1 VLKTRVN
8 EMLGVRYPILLA
20 PMGLISKPELV
31 SAVSDAGGLGMLS
44 AAFISPSEVREQIK
58 RTRELTDAPFGV
70 NVPIA
75 ISKADEVVDILIQEE
90 VSVVFTSAG
99 SPKILLEKIRGADMV
114 HLHMVP
120 TARIA
125 KKVEQMGVDML
136 VAQGGEAGGIVS
148 ENAVT
153 TMALIPQVVDAVS
166 IPVIAAGG
174 IADGRGLVAALA
186 LGAEGILM
194 GTRFIC
200 SKEAPVSEDYK
211 RAVIESKDDNT
222 VVAKIGTL
230 SSRVWRNKYVNER
243 GGVIDP
249 MEQMNLMRKAIQEG
263 DLDNAVYIMGMSSG
277 MIREIKSAEEI
288 INSIVDEAQKLA
300 KNLANKF

>member
-1 VLKTRVN
+1 MLKTRVN
-8 EMLGVRYPILLA
+8 EILGIKYPIFLA

-31 SAVSDAGGLGMLS
+31 SAVSNAGGLGMLS
-44 AAFISPSEVREQIK
+44 AAFISASEVREQIK
-58 RTRELTDAPFGV
+58 KTRGLTDAPFGV
-70 NVPIA
+70 NVPLA
-75 ISKADEVVDILIQEE
+75 ISKADEVMDVLIQEE

-99 SPKILLEKIRGADMV
+99 SPKNILEKIRGADMV
-114 HLHMVP
+114 HLHLIP

-136 VAQGGEAGGIVS
+136 VAQGGDAGGIVS
-148 ENAVT
+148 ENPVT
-153 TMALIPQVVDAVS
+153 TMALIPQVADAVEV
-166 IPVIAAGG
+166 PVIAAGG

-211 RAVIESKDDNT
+211 KAVIESMDDNT
-222 VVAKIGTL
+222 IVAKVGPL
-230 SSRVWRNKYVNER
+230 STRVWRNKYVNEK
-243 GGVIDP
+243 GGIIDP

-263 DLDNAVYIMGMSSG
+263 DLDNAVFVMGMSSG
-277 MIREIKSAEEI
+277 LVREVKSAEEI
-288 INSIVDEAQKLA
+288 IKSIIDEAEKVA
-300 KNLANKF
+300 KNLASKF